1 MNHSFNTDIAE
12 EAGII
17 PAILLEN
24 IAHWIRRN
32 KANKENFFDGDFWTF
47 SSVAAWSELFPY
59 MTKDQIRRGLE
70 KLESL
75 GFIKTGNFNKSSYD
89 RTKWYSLMPK
99 AWGFYG
105 KSNCENSQIQLAKM
119 PNGKGENAEP
129 IPDIN
134 KDITTDITSI
144 NPDGL
149 IVPSVNADDLRPPH
163 SDEKHPVKPD
173 NKACCPHQE
182 IIALYHEMLPMCPQ
196 VRDWTPARATLLR
209 ARWNEDKKRQN
220 LDYWK
225 RFFEYVS
232 TCDFLV
238 GKSGNRP
245 FLADL
250 PWILKAENF
259 AKIREGRYENRET
272 A

>member
-32 KANKENFFDGDFWTF
+32 KANKENFFDSDFWTF

-149 IVPSVNADDLRPPH
+149 IVTSVTADDHQPSAIDEEHHVKLSPRFPVRIRKSLLCIMRFYPCVRPSEIGRQHGLRCCAH
-163 SDEKHPVKPD
+163 GGARTGSARIWATGNGFLSTSLPV
-173 NKACCPHQE
+173 
-182 IIALYHEMLPMCPQ
+182 IFLL
-196 VRDWTPARATLLR
+196 ARVGTGHF
-209 ARWNEDKKRQN
+209 WQ
-220 LDYWK
+220 
-225 RFFEYVS
+225 
-232 TCDFLV
+232 TCH
-238 GKSGNRP
+238 G
-245 FLADL
+245 
-250 PWILKAENF
+250 
-259 AKIREGRYENRET
+259 Y
-272 A
+272 